1 MAFLQ
6 QADFGQHWI
15 PMPWVGSVLNS
26 TSLLHN
32 VIYIPNKWLAHA
44 RARSVSQKNKFC
56 CTSEWTSM
64 DLSKSQLSKG
74 EKATPVSQKL
84 PILEVCF
91 GPKMNLNRGQRSS
104 ASHLL
109 HLHRK
114 PQLDSSRC
122 RRTCRGTSEVATLEL
137 VNPPGNWQLSSH
149 AFHHQATV
157 RQSEL

>member
-56 CTSEWTSM
+56 CTSESASGR
-64 DLSKSQLSKG
+64 L
-74 EKATPVSQKL
+74 
-84 PILEVCF
+84 
-91 GPKMNLNRGQRSS
+91 SS
-104 ASHLL
+104 AFLTSLAV
-109 HLHRK
+109 
-114 PQLDSSRC
+114 C
-122 RRTCRGTSEVATLEL
+122 RL
-137 VNPPGNWQLSSH
+137 
-149 AFHHQATV
+149 
-157 RQSEL
+157 